1 MKRREFV
8 MQLGGAF
15 VAWPLA
21 ARAQQ
26 STPLRRIG
34 VFQSTVESDPE
45 GQRQVKAFV
54 EGLKQL
60 GWIPG
65 QNVQIEYRWGGADLQ
80 RIRTYAAEVV
90 RLKPDVIL
98 ASSSLV
104 VMALQQKDNK
114 IPIVF
119 TQITDPVGSGFVA
132 SLARPGGN
140 LTGFTPFEF
149 SATAKWLEILK
160 QIAPGVT
167 RVAVL
172 LNPDQPPNVGMLR
185 ALEPVSASLG
195 MHLTAAGV
203 HDAGEIERAISTFAQ
218 ESKGG
223 LIVLP
228 NPIASRE
235 RELIVT
241 LAARHRLPAVYAY
254 RYFVT
259 AGGLVSYG
267 VDLAVQFRRA
277 AGYVDRILRG
287 TKPGDLP
294 VEQPTK
300 FDLLINLKTAK
311 ALGITIP
318 QSLLVRADEVIQ

>member
-1 MKRREFV
+1 MRRREIIA
-8 MQLGGAF
+8 AF
-15 VAWPLA
+15 ASAAVWSLA

-34 VFQSTVESDPE
+34 VFQSTVEGDPE
-45 GQRQVKAFV
+45 GQRQVKAFI
-54 EGLKQL
+54 EGLKEL
-60 GWIPG
+60 GWTPG
-65 QNVQIEYRWGGADLQ
+65 RNVQIEYRWGGADPG
-80 RIRTYAAEVV
+80 RIRTYAAELV

-104 VMALQQKDNK
+104 VMALEPKTNK

-119 TQITDPVGSGFVA
+119 TQITDPVASGFVA

-160 QIAPGVT
+160 QMAPGVT

-172 LNPDQPPNVGMLR
+172 LNPDQPPNVGMFR
-185 ALEPVSASLG
+185 ALEAVSAPFG
-195 MHLTAAGV
+195 MHLIAAGV
-203 HDAGEIERAISTFAQ
+203 HDAGEIERAISAFAQ
-218 ESKGG
+218 EPKGG

-228 NPIASRE
+228 NPIVSTQ

-254 RYFVT
+254 RHFVT

-267 VDLAVQFRRA
+267 VDPAVQFRRA
-277 AGYVDRILRG
+277 AGYVDKILKG
-287 TKPGDLP
+287 TKPSDLP
-294 VEQPTK
+294 IEQPTT
-300 FDLLINLKTAK
+300 FHLVINLKTAK
-311 ALGITIP
+311 ALGLTIP
-318 QSLLVRADEVIQ
+318 RELLLRADEVIE